1 MTRFRPLLLTAA
13 VALTVLAPAARAQT
27 PAFNDTQRRAIEEV
41 VRDYLVK
48 HPEVIIEAID
58 ELQKRERADT
68 AAKQKDALSAHR
80 QKIFQDPASPVGGNP
95 QGDVTVVEFF
105 DYQCGYCKAVVGDVA
120 TLLKSDGKVRF
131 VYKEFPILGPASLTA
146 AKAALA
152 ARAQDKYEPLHN
164 ALMAHKGQLDDAKI
178 YQIAASAGLDVERL
192 KKDMATPEVE
202 QALGANHAL
211 AEALGIRGTPAFV
224 VGNELVPGAIKL
236 DEMKR
241 LVAQARKG

>member
-13 VALTVLAPAARAQT
+13 LALTAFAPAAHAQT
-27 PAFNDTQRRAIEEV
+27 PAFNDTQRRAIQEI

-48 HPEVIIEAID
+48 NPEVIMEAIE
-58 ELQKRERADT
+58 ELQKRERAET
-68 AAKQKDALSAHR
+68 AEKQKGALAANK

-105 DYQCGYCKAVVGDVA
+105 DYQCGYCKAVTGDVN
-120 TLLKSDGKVRF
+120 TLLKTDGKVRF

-152 ARAQDKYEPLHN
+152 ARAQGKYEALHN
-164 ALMAHKGQLDDAKI
+164 ALMANKGQLDDAKI
-178 YQIAASAGLDVERL
+178 FQIAAGAGLDVDKL
-192 KKDMATPEVE
+192 KKDMNTPEVE
-202 QALGANHAL
+202 QAIGANHAL

-224 VGNELVPGAIKL
+224 VGDELVPGAIKL
-236 DEMKR
+236 DEMKK

>member
-13 VALTVLAPAARAQT
+13 LALTALAPVAQAQT
-27 PAFNDTQRRAIEEV
+27 PAFNDMQRRAIEEV

-48 HPEVIIEAID
+48 HPEVIMEAIE
-58 ELQKRERADT
+58 ELQKRERAET
-68 AAKQKDALSAHR
+68 AERQKTALSGNK

-105 DYQCGYCKAVVGDVA
+105 DYQCGYCKAVTGDVA
-120 TLLKSDGKVRF
+120 TLLKTDGKVRF
-131 VYKEFPILGPASLTA
+131 VYKEFPILGPASVTA

-152 ARAQDKYEPLHN
+152 ARAQGKYEALHN
-164 ALMAHKGQLDDAKI
+164 ALMANKGQLDDAKI
-178 YQIAASAGLDVERL
+178 FQIAAGAGLDVDKL
-192 KKDMATPEVE
+192 KKDMATPDVE
-202 QALGANHAL
+202 QAIGANHAL

-236 DEMKR
+236 DEMKK
-241 LVAQARKG
+241 LVALARKG